1 MMNKAQLSEVVGVKT
16 ILRSHMV
23 LSTVVYKITRL
34 ASPLLQATALDAF
47 QRKKSKKVVRLPKE
61 LSNNLEVSKIILTFV
76 P

>member
-1 MMNKAQLSEVVGVKT
+1 MNKAQLSEVVGVKT

-23 LSTVVYKITRL
+23 LSTVVYKKTWL

-47 QRKKSKKVVRLPKE
+47 QRKKYKKVVRLPKE
-61 LSNNLEVSKIILTFV
+61 LSNNLEVSKIILTFG